1 MKFIFVDAYNVI
13 NSWPNLKEFRD
24 LDFAVVRQKLIEI
37 MENYAVFNG
46 YKIFLI
52 FDAYNSDI
60 IGDRKIDVS
69 NNLSIIYTSKGELAD
84 TYIER
89 LVHKLGKKIEIM
101 VVTSDYMEQQ
111 IVFQRG
117 AYRVSALE
125 FYDDV
130 YKVNKKIRHEIKK
143 NSQNDFRFLLTDNL
157 DNSIIEKLEN
167 IRRLK

>member
-1 MKFIFVDAYNVI
+1 MKFVFVDAYNVI
-13 NSWPNLKEFRD
+13 NSWPNLKKLRD

-46 YKIFLI
+46 YRIFLI
-52 FDAYNSDI
+52 FDAYNSDTR
-60 IGDRKIDVS
+60 GDRKTDISD
-69 NNLSIIYTSKGELAD
+69 NLSIIYTSKGEFAD

-130 YKVNKKIRHEIKK
+130 YKVNKKIRYEINK
-143 NSQNDFRFLLTDNL
+143 NSQKNPGFLLTDNL